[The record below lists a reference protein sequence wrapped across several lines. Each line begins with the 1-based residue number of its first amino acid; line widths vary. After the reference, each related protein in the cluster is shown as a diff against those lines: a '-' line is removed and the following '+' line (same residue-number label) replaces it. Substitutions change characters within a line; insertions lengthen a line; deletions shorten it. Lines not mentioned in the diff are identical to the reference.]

1 MVGFCIL
8 ASPMQLQMHLVD
20 MIRDMGLYAIS
31 VILLVVIFNDERIT
45 TIESWCAV
53 PRQNARCDAH
63 LRPTLQCL
71 CPFRDAPP
79 HIIQCTTFCY

>member
-31 VILLVVIFNDERIT
+31 VILLVVIFNDEWIT

-53 PRQNARCDAH
+53 PRQNARCAHAH
-63 LRPTLQCL
+63 LH
-71 CPFRDAPP
+71 F
-79 HIIQCTTFCY
+79 IQCTTFCY